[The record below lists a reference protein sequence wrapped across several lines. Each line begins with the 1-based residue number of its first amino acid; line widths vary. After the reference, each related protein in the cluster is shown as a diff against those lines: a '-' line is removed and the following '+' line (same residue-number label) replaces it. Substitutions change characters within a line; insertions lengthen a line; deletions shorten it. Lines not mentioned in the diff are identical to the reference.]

1 MQATATMC
9 GYLEHGFLAYMD
21 SVMKPLLESVLL
33 KPDFGIAS
41 ADVQHFDDVG
51 YVLN

>member
-1 MQATATMC
+1 MQATTSMC
-9 GYLEHGFLAYMD
+9 EYLGHGFLAYMD

-33 KPDFGIAS
+33 KPDFGVAS
-41 ADVQHFDDVG
+41 ADVQHFDGVG